1 MQFNDAQNRAVCH
14 TAGPALVLA
23 GPGSGKTR
31 VITGRVQFLINE
43 CNISPGNIL
52 VVTFTRAAAEEMR
65 QRYERSGGKTGVTFG
80 TFHSIFFY
88 ILKNAY
94 GFSAADII
102 KEDDKRRFIAS
113 AAEKSGTILEDNS
126 DLLKD
131 IINEISLVKSGGY
144 DIDSYY
150 ALKYPAEEFKHI
162 YMEYDRYLKKNR
174 KLDFDDMMLYT
185 KQLFLARGD
194 ILARWQQRFTY
205 ILIDEFQDINLIQ
218 YQIIKMI
225 ALPENNLFAV
235 GDDDQSIYGFRGSD
249 PNIMLDFTKNYQG
262 ADIIKLDVNYRCSK
276 NIVDTSLKLINN
288 NKLRYNKRIVADKSC
303 GSPVDIRGF
312 KNVAQE
318 NEAIVKLVMEYAERG
333 VRYDD
338 IAILYRTNMQMQP
351 VINKFLEYN
360 IPICIRDSIPNIY
373 EHWIALDIFAYIKLA
388 LGSESGRDF
397 MRIMNKPKRYLSRE
411 NINPSKIKYDELA
424 ALYDDKPWVVSRIYQ
439 MKADI
444 KVMSK
449 MTPKRAVRYIQKV
462 VGYGDYLKEYADYK
476 GIDAAN
482 LNEIYE
488 KLCDMAEEYNDMRD
502 WIASTGEYAEKLRKS
517 NNSSDNAVSLM
528 TLHGSKGLE
537 YRNVIIAEVNE
548 DIIPY
553 KTAAPENNIEE
564 ERRLFY
570 VGMTRAKERLHL
582 FFAKN
587 RYNHDLKPSRFIE
600 EIMRG

>member
-1 MQFNDAQNRAVCH
+1 MQFNDAQNRAVRH
-14 TAGPALVLA
+14 AAGPALVLA

-31 VITGRVQFLINE
+31 VITGRVRFLIDE
-43 CNISPGNIL
+43 CNVSPGDIL

-65 QRYERSGGKTGVTFG
+65 QRYEHSGGRTGVTFG

-94 GFSAADII
+94 GFSASDII
-102 KEDDKRRFIAS
+102 KEEDKHRFIAS
-113 AAEKSGTILEDNS
+113 AMEKSGTGTEENP

-144 DIDSYY
+144 DIGSYY

-185 KQLFLARGD
+185 RELFEARAD

-218 YQIIKMI
+218 YQIVKML

-249 PNIMLDFTKNYQG
+249 PNIMLDFAKNYQK

-288 NKLRYNKRIVADKSC
+288 NKLRYKKRIVAAKSF
-303 GSPVDIRGF
+303 GSAVDIRGF
-312 KNVAQE
+312 KNAAQE
-318 NEAIVKLVMEYAERG
+318 NEAIIKLVMEYAGRG
-333 VRYDD
+333 VSYGD
-338 IAILYRTNMQMQP
+338 IAVLYRTNAQMQP

-360 IPICIRDSIPNIY
+360 IPVCIRDSIPNIY
-373 EHWIALDIFAYIKLA
+373 EHWIALDIFAYIRLA
-388 LGSESGRDF
+388 LGAGKPKDLI
-397 MRIMNKPKRYLSRE
+397 RIMNKPKRYISRE
-411 NINPSKIKYDELA
+411 SISTSKVNYDELA

-439 MKADI
+439 MKTDI
-444 KVMSK
+444 KVLSK
-449 MTPKRAVRYIQKV
+449 MTPKKAVRYIHKI

-476 GIDAAN
+476 GIDADN

-488 KLCDMAEEYNDMRD
+488 KLCEMAEGYKDLKD
-502 WIASTGEYAEKLRKS
+502 WLLGADEYAEKLKKS
-517 NNSSDNAVSLM
+517 RYSSDNAVSLM

-537 YRNVIIAEVNE
+537 YGHVIIADVNE
-548 DIIPY
+548 DIIPH
-553 KTAAPENNIEE
+553 KMTVSENDIEE
-564 ERRLFY
+564 ERRLLY
-570 VGMTRAKERLHL
+570 VGMTRAKEKLYL

-587 RYNHDLKPSRFIE
+587 RYSHDMKPSRFIE

>member
-1 MQFNDAQNRAVCH
+1 
-14 TAGPALVLA
+14 
-23 GPGSGKTR
+23 
-31 VITGRVQFLINE
+31 
-43 CNISPGNIL
+43 
-52 VVTFTRAAAEEMR
+52 
-65 QRYERSGGKTGVTFG
+65 
-80 TFHSIFFY
+80 
-88 ILKNAY
+88 
-94 GFSAADII
+94 
-102 KEDDKRRFIAS
+102 
-113 AAEKSGTILEDNS
+113 
-126 DLLKD
+126 
-131 IINEISLVKSGGY
+131 
-144 DIDSYY
+144 
-150 ALKYPAEEFKHI
+150 
-162 YMEYDRYLKKNR
+162 
-174 KLDFDDMMLYT
+174 
-185 KQLFLARGD
+185 
-194 ILARWQQRFTY
+194 
-205 ILIDEFQDINLIQ
+205 
-218 YQIIKMI
+218 
-225 ALPENNLFAV
+225 
-235 GDDDQSIYGFRGSD
+235 
-249 PNIMLDFTKNYQG
+249 
-262 ADIIKLDVNYRCSK
+262 
-276 NIVDTSLKLINN
+276 
-288 NKLRYNKRIVADKSC
+288 
-303 GSPVDIRGF
+303 
-312 KNVAQE
+312 
-318 NEAIVKLVMEYAERG
+318 
-333 VRYDD
+333 
-338 IAILYRTNMQMQP
+338 
-351 VINKFLEYN
+351 
-360 IPICIRDSIPNIY
+360 
-373 EHWIALDIFAYIKLA
+373 
-388 LGSESGRDF
+388 

-564 ERRLFY
+564 ERRLLY